1 LSRLVQCGCCGGGCS
16 TSRGHQRKVQR
27 SGRIVVYHQAAY
39 RCTRKSA
46 ENNHDRKQIKRCPN
60 SAISTHILEGK
71 VFEMIREVM
80 LDPARLRRC
89 IDSGE
94 GVDDERTAWEL
105 ARIAGQIK
113 VIDDERRRIIDLY
126 AAEKMAGDE
135 YITANRTLDKDLERL
150 IRAKADL
157 AAALRSSQHEHFVDA
172 SIRQF
177 CASAGA
183 RFQASTDFDTKRQFL
198 VGHIERVIYDRYKV
212 TITGSVP
219 MQSTSGKRSCNFGSR
234 ARSTSWLCA

>member
-1 LSRLVQCGCCGGGCS
+1 
-16 TSRGHQRKVQR
+16 
-27 SGRIVVYHQAAY
+27 
-39 RCTRKSA
+39 
-46 ENNHDRKQIKRCPN
+46 
-60 SAISTHILEGK
+60 
-71 VFEMIREVM
+71 MIRQVM

-94 GVDDERTAWEL
+94 GVDDERTAREL

-157 AAALRSSQHEHFVDA
+157 AAASRSSQTPPSPAEPGWGCRSA
-172 SIRQF
+172 APSSIPRGVGFGRRRMDLAGPYFSSPCPMRKTNSRVLYRQF
-177 CASAGA
+177 IRRESRAKTQYQVL
-183 RFQASTDFDTKRQFL
+183 FINWLTKVADDPSSRA
-198 VGHIERVIYDRYKV
+198 
-212 TITGSVP
+212 
-219 MQSTSGKRSCNFGSR
+219 R
-234 ARSTSWLCA
+234 ARSTSLG